1 MISRLKLFWIECS
14 SASIGVPFV
23 TPCFLGFA
31 YGLLMNHQR
40 RAGHRVDGRQALRE
54 SHVEGNAAGANNL
67 ASIRCSR
74 CLVYSYSSSVA
85 NLGRVATP
93 EMDAFEQLRLGD
105 KSRPHTRPFSALAG
119 ASFQ

>member
-1 MISRLKLFWIECS
+1 M
-14 SASIGVPFV
+14 
-23 TPCFLGFA
+23 
-31 YGLLMNHQR
+31 
-40 RAGHRVDGRQALRE
+40 DGRQALRE

-93 EMDAFEQLRLGD
+93 EMDAFELAERISSKLPGVRILYTSGYTDAAAEGPFIQKPFTPAQLVAKVDAVLT
-105 KSRPHTRPFSALAG
+105 S
-119 ASFQ
+119 